1 MRHLSPIVF
10 VGFLS
15 LPVLGAPLS
24 FEGYVGLPGVKFKP
38 ESDEILL
45 RNAQNDY
52 VVKFSSLPQ
61 NVREN
66 LLKEDG
72 STNKMSLTIPDGA
85 VVSTKEH
92 PGGVRPDCSEIPF
105 NYQDLTKL
113 ASDPKIKNQ
122 QDFLNAIPEGTLQ
135 TFTFTFKSESAQGPG
150 VSEEFPGII
159 RMSEDGKLMIRYTCD
174 PSKPTYNRVEMM
186 TWDDATDKFK
196 MVSMDFGRRTPTGPH
211 VEENP
216 ALCLKC
222 HNPGGENAP
231 VDPRPNWQQYDQW
244 DGFYG
249 GQDDTFNAYTGG
261 ETIPGHRAVTEEE
274 ATKQKADYL
283 KFREKQKD
291 NPCYSTLPWP
301 KGEVENADIYPY
313 ASQGRQTDYVRRPNL
328 KITDV
333 QSHLSAKRLAR
344 KFKER
349 PEYNLIKYALAMS
362 TLGCEQYQPSQI
374 RAVLPETTSNASA
387 GSASSGF
394 PNPANDPNEL
404 SLHYQV
410 GRAMGM
416 RPQDW
421 TMHFGKDDNAFYNGS
436 IPPDYGHSDI
446 NRDYN
451 IADLMQS
458 EIAKSTVEAIPGMSN
473 YMRTT
478 RGVQKVF
485 GNEFACIDDLGGVA
499 YAGPNDPEG
508 RNSNAETKVCE
519 ELASAQKNL
528 EENILPPL
536 IARRNLEEMRAQREN
551 ACRVRDNALDEN
563 VTDVMKVALAAS
575 QEGQAADPERGKQLV
590 TSICMQCHVR
600 MGGYSFFANEDAIK
614 AKFVRTPNFLDRVK
628 TRMGAE
634 RNPMPPTGALSP
646 LEQADVQ
653 KYLETFRP
661 K

>member
-1 MRHLSPIVF
+1 MRNLTPIVF
-10 VGFLS
+10 VSLLS
-15 LPVLGAPLS
+15 LPVFGQSIP
-24 FEGYVGLPGVKFKP
+24 FEGYVGLPGVKYNAD
-38 ESDEILL
+38 SDQILL
-45 RNAQNDY
+45 RNAQTDY
-52 VVKFSSLPQ
+52 VVKFSSLPE

-72 STNKMSLTIPDGA
+72 SKNKMSLSLPEGS
-85 VVSTKEH
+85 VVSTKDY

-105 NYQDLTKL
+105 SYSDLTKL
-113 ASDPKIKNQ
+113 ASDPRIKNQ
-122 QDFLNAIPEGTLQ
+122 QDFLNALPEGTLQ
-135 TFTFTFKSESAQGPG
+135 TFTFAFKSESAQGPG

-186 TWDDATDKFK
+186 TWDDNTDRFK
-196 MVSMDFGRRTPTGPH
+196 MVSMDFGKRTGSGPH
-211 VEENP
+211 IEENP

-249 GQDDTFNAYTGG
+249 SQDDTFNAHTGG
-261 ETIPGHRAVTEEE
+261 ESIPGHRAVTEEE
-274 ATKQKADYL
+274 SAKQKADYL

-301 KGEVENADIYPY
+301 KGEVENGDIYPY
-313 ASQGRQTDYVRRPNL
+313 AVQGRQLDYVRRPNL

-333 QSHLSAKRLAR
+333 QSHLSAQRLAR

-349 PEYNLIKYALAMS
+349 PEFNLIKYALAMN
-362 TLGCEQYQPSQI
+362 TLGCSQYEDGMI
-374 RAVLPETTSNASA
+374 TKVMPEVTPKG
-387 GSASSGF
+387 GSTYGGF
-394 PNPANDPNEL
+394 PDPTQGPNEFT
-404 SLHYQV
+404 LHYNV
-410 GRAMGM
+410 GKAMGM

-421 TMHFGKDDNAFYNGS
+421 TMHFNQDDKAFYNGS
-436 IPPDYGHSDI
+436 IPNDYNHSDVT
-446 NRDYN
+446 RDLT
-451 IADLMQS
+451 IADLMQA
-458 EIAKSTVEAIPGMSN
+458 EIAKSTVEEIPATSDF
-473 YMRTT
+473 MRTT
-478 RGVQKVF
+478 RGVKNTF
-485 GNEFACIDDLGGVA
+485 GERFACIDDLGGAA
-499 YAGPNDPEG
+499 YVSPNDAPSK
-508 RNSNAETKVCE
+508 NFNAETQVCQ

-575 QEGQAADPERGKQLV
+575 QEGQAPDPERGKQLV
-590 TSICMQCHVR
+590 TTICMQCHTR
-600 MGGYSFFANEDAIK
+600 MGGYSFFATEDAIK
-614 AKFVRTPNFLDRVK
+614 AKFARTPNFLDRVK
-628 TRMGAE
+628 TRMGND
-634 RNPMPPTGALSP
+634 RNPMPPTGVLTP

-653 KYLETFRP
+653 KYLESFRP
-661 K
+661 Q